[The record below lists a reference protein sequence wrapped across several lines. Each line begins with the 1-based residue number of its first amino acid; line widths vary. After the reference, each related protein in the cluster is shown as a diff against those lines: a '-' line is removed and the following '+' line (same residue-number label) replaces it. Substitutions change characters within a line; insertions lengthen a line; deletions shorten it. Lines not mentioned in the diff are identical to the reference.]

1 MKSSYY
7 INRRRAIA
15 TAMSVMMIGSLAGC
29 SSADAIKN
37 IDTSNNIDSEGVQ
50 ASDDT
55 EELTEVISNSIGI
68 GKTSGATDGIDKEE
82 TVYLI
87 SDASGNVQDTIVD
100 EWLKNPEGKDELKD
114 VSKLY
119 DIENVKG
126 EETFDQEST
135 KLTWQAGG
143 SDIYYQGHSDEEA
156 PVAVKVTY
164 YLDGEEISPEEL
176 AGKSGHVKIRY
187 EYENN
192 SKDGDVYTPFVMATG
207 MTLDMEKFANVT
219 GTNAKVISDGSRY
232 IVVGYGMP
240 GLEESLD
247 LSGLDNLELDTDESE
262 DKDEKSEKGDSLSDL
277 CLEFPEY
284 FEVEADAIDFKLG
297 MTVTVASVETLGED
311 DIDISDAEDEINDL
325 VDQYQTGMNS
335 LVDGIEEYTDGVDQV
350 ASGVDTLSSGSD
362 TLYSGAGTLK
372 SGIESAASGADTI
385 KTSLDTAY
393 SGSQTLS
400 SGIAA
405 VKDGAAALST
415 GASSAYDGAKQV
427 SDGAAELNT
436 AVQAISL
443 PDVSSMA
450 SSSVDDET
458 KAAIKDKAEASLG
471 TDTASYVGAAV
482 TSAVSGAVNN
492 DTVSQVMA
500 YKTGGASA
508 VETAAQNAGA
518 GQAVNAATA
527 AATAAGSVSYSGS
540 ANAASLAAVKDQ
552 IAAALKVAY
561 MSNPEN
567 PMDEATAAATASA
580 TADAMING
588 VYQAGY
594 GDGYGKAYCVG
605 YGAGYAAEYQTYLTE
620 FDKYIG
626 QVTAAFQGDSFG
638 SAVTNVAN
646 AYASAGAQVTLGK
659 VGETMSSFSTKLDT
673 LKAGTQ
679 SLADGSA
686 TLTEG
691 LDSLKNGA
699 GTLAEGTGTLA
710 TGASTLSDG
719 LSQLDTGAGTLQS
732 GMSEL
737 KSGSATLY
745 SGTETLKNGV
755 SELKSGTD
763 TLTANSSKLNDGAG
777 ELKDATDLLVDK
789 LEETEDGLDN
799 FVDSVNSVKAAARNY
814 KSFGGASED
823 TETSTKFIIK
833 VGGVEAAAK

>member
-87 SDASGNVQDTIVD
+87 SDASGKVQDTIVD

-247 LSGLDNLELDTDESE
+247 LSGLDNL
-262 DKDEKSEKGDSLSDL
+262 DSLTDL
-277 CLEFPEY
+277 GLEFPEY

-350 ASGVDTLSSGSD
+350 ASGVDTLSSGSE

-400 SGIAA
+400 SGATA

-527 AATAAGSVSYSGS
+527 AASAAGSVSYSGS

>member
-114 VSKLY
+114 ISKLY

-207 MTLDMEKFANVT
+207 MTLDMENFANVT

-247 LSGLDNLELDTDESE
+247 LSGLDNLDT
-262 DKDEKSEKGDSLSDL
+262 LTDL
-277 CLEFPEY
+277 GLEFPEY

-350 ASGVDTLSSGSD
+350 ASGVDTLSSGSE

-400 SGIAA
+400 SGATA

-527 AATAAGSVSYSGS
+527 AASAAGSVSYSGS

-567 PMDEATAAATASA
+567 PMDEATAADTASA

-814 KSFGGASED
+814 KSFGGASEN

>member
-114 VSKLY
+114 ISKLY

-207 MTLDMEKFANVT
+207 MTLDMENFANVT

-247 LSGLDNLELDTDESE
+247 LSGLDNLDT
-262 DKDEKSEKGDSLSDL
+262 LTDL
-277 CLEFPEY
+277 GLEFPEY

-350 ASGVDTLSSGSD
+350 ASGVDTLSSGSE

-400 SGIAA
+400 SGATA

-527 AATAAGSVSYSGS
+527 AASAAGSVSYSGS

-814 KSFGGASED
+814 KSFGGASEN

>member
-247 LSGLDNLELDTDESE
+247 LSGLDNL
-262 DKDEKSEKGDSLSDL
+262 DSLTDL
-277 CLEFPEY
+277 GLEFPEY

-311 DIDISDAEDEINDL
+311 DIDISLSYGIITNPTEETQFVDKTPLTMELYGEYVFDEYYKN
-325 VDQYQTGMNS
+325 
-335 LVDGIEEYTDGVDQV
+335 
-350 ASGVDTLSSGSD
+350 
-362 TLYSGAGTLK
+362 YSVN
-372 SGIESAASGADTI
+372 I
-385 KTSLDTAY
+385 K
-393 SGSQTLS
+393 
-400 SGIAA
+400 
-405 VKDGAAALST
+405 
-415 GASSAYDGAKQV
+415 
-427 SDGAAELNT
+427 NRF
-436 AVQAISL
+436 
-443 PDVSSMA
+443 
-450 SSSVDDET
+450 
-458 KAAIKDKAEASLG
+458 
-471 TDTASYVGAAV
+471 
-482 TSAVSGAVNN
+482 NN
-492 DTVSQVMA
+492 DKMHII
-500 YKTGGASA
+500 
-508 VETAAQNAGA
+508 
-518 GQAVNAATA
+518 
-527 AATAAGSVSYSGS
+527 
-540 ANAASLAAVKDQ
+540 VK
-552 IAAALKVAY
+552 
-561 MSNPEN
+561 
-567 PMDEATAAATASA
+567 
-580 TADAMING
+580 
-588 VYQAGY
+588 
-594 GDGYGKAYCVG
+594 
-605 YGAGYAAEYQTYLTE
+605 
-620 FDKYIG
+620 
-626 QVTAAFQGDSFG
+626 
-638 SAVTNVAN
+638 
-646 AYASAGAQVTLGK
+646 
-659 VGETMSSFSTKLDT
+659 
-673 LKAGTQ
+673 
-679 SLADGSA
+679 
-686 TLTEG
+686 
-691 LDSLKNGA
+691 
-699 GTLAEGTGTLA
+699 
-710 TGASTLSDG
+710 
-719 LSQLDTGAGTLQS
+719 
-732 GMSEL
+732 
-737 KSGSATLY
+737 
-745 SGTETLKNGV
+745 
-755 SELKSGTD
+755 
-763 TLTANSSKLNDGAG
+763 
-777 ELKDATDLLVDK
+777 
-789 LEETEDGLDN
+789 
-799 FVDSVNSVKAAARNY
+799 NY
-814 KSFGGASED
+814 
-823 TETSTKFIIK
+823 
-833 VGGVEAAAK
+833 